1 MSQYR
6 NRFKTALQEGGSG
19 ILPLLKAV
27 KESSDVFPPLKSA
40 VAFALVIGSMV
51 MVCFDILLM
60 SVFGV
65 TNVIAMFRISSLIK
79 RTGGNLA
86 ISFSR
91 LLDI

>member
-1 MSQYR
+1 MSHYR

-40 VAFALVIGSMV
+40 VAVALIIGSMV
-51 MVCFDILLM
+51 KVCFFILFI

-65 TNVIAMFRISSLIK
+65 TNVILRCSGFQV
-79 RTGGNLA
+79 
-86 ISFSR
+86 
-91 LLDI
+91 